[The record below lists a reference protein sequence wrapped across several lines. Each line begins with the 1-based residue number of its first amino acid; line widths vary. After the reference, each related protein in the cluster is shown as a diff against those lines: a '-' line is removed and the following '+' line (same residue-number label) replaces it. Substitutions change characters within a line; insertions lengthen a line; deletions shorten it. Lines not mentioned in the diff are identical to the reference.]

1 MTPTSILIALLI
13 VDLIL
18 TFVLIAFFVKHLF
31 FDTSIQ
37 VIQF

>member
-18 TFVLIAFFVKHLF
+18 AFVLIALF
-31 FDTSIQ
+31 LKMLWFK
-37 VIQF
+37 